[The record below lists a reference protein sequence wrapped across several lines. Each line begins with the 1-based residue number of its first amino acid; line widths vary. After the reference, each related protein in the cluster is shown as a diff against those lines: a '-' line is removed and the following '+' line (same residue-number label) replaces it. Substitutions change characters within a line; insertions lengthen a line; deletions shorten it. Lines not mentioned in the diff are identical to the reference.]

1 MLLGLLGFLCVGLIV
16 GFVASK
22 LVNLRGDDPRL
33 GIGGAVAGA
42 VVGGVLYGVVSGAGV
57 APWNLWAVLAA
68 VVGGAAGALA
78 WHAVRS
84 RSISHDSQTSRR
96 SY

>member
-1 MLLGLLGFLCVGLIV
+1 MLFGLVAYLVVGAIV

-22 LVNLRGDDPRL
+22 AVNLRGDDPRL
-33 GIGGAVAGA
+33 GIGVATLGAIL
-42 VVGGVLYGVVSGAGV
+42 GGVLYAIISGAGV
-57 APWNLWAVLAA
+57 SPTDFWGLLFA
-68 VVGGAAGALA
+68 AAGGLLGAVA

-84 RSISHDSQTSRR
+84 RFISHDSYTTRR